1 MFARLSLFVAA
12 FLLVSPVLT
21 FAKSVNR
28 SGATQV
34 ISRTS
39 LTAILRSMNMKVEDA
54 TESDGTPW
62 LVVTTKEGDV
72 FNVLLYVCG
81 ENPRPSTPCEQ
92 LQLRMLWD
100 NTKGRTA
107 DDVNKFHLEKVF
119 GRGYL
124 TGDAKM
130 VGVEYP
136 LHIKGGVTINNLKEN
151 IDYFLRVTN
160 DFNDIV
166 KP

>member
-1 MFARLSLFVAA
+1 MLVRLSIAAA
-12 FLLVSPVLT
+12 FL
-21 FAKSVNR
+21 FAFSCLASAGGINR
-28 SGATQV
+28 SNATQV
-34 ISRTS
+34 ISRGS
-39 LTAILRSMNMKVEDA
+39 LTAILRSMNMKVEDV
-54 TESDGTPW
+54 TEADGTPW
-62 LVVTTKEGDV
+62 LVVTTNQGDV

-81 ENPRPSTPCEQ
+81 DIPRPSTPCEQ
-92 LQLRMLWD
+92 LQLRMLWN

-124 TGDAKM
+124 TSDAKM
-130 VGVEYP
+130 IGVEYP

-151 IDYFLRVTN
+151 IDYFLRVSA
-160 DFNDIV
+160 DFDEIV